1 MKRLFAITIAI
12 VITVLFWYGVESS
25 EVEDGTDLIRE
36 SLNKSALIEDRYIA
50 VFKEN
55 CTEEDI
61 NYVVAAMGQ
70 AARNGLAGDGPVK
83 NFSTLA
89 HLTSGIMG
97 IIFNGDKAA
106 VDKVK
111 FMCVCGQP
119 PSGGPG
125 NTLQRISL
133 LGCSLWQQP

>member
-12 VITVLFWYGVESS
+12 FITALCWHGVEGS
-25 EVEDGTDLIRE
+25 EVEDLRE
-36 SLNKSALIEDRYIA
+36 SLNKSALIKDRYIA

-89 HLTSGIMG
+89 YLTSGIMG

-106 VDKVK
+106 VEKVN
-111 FMCVCGQP
+111 CVCVARA
-119 PSGGPG
+119 SGGPG
-125 NTLQRISL
+125 NTGNTPQRISL
-133 LGCSLWQQP
+133 LWCS